1 MARTYSV
8 FMDNVGSCSDR
19 YCSAYGRPFTPKEL
33 LERAAS
39 IDLITGIDFVA
50 TPSVFDQLDEIKR
63 TIADTGLHVVSVVA
77 DVFTEA
83 KWRQGS
89 YSSRDEKVRRE
100 AIDHSKRVMDLNAEL
115 GSSLL
120 TLWPGQDGYDYVFQ
134 ADYVREREL
143 FMEAVRELCEHNR
156 DMTVGL
162 EYKAK
167 EPRTHSYVNTVGTT
181 ILMAQAIGENC
192 GVILDF
198 GHALLGYE
206 NPAESVAVLHQF
218 GDRMCHVH
226 INDNWRYWDD
236 DMIVGTVR
244 VAEFLE
250 FFYWLRKTGY
260 DGWITI
266 DQFPYREDGKDAV
279 EESTLWLDRLQ
290 LLIDRVDDEKIESV
304 LAQKDGVAASRLIRE
319 LVWP

>member
-1 MARTYSV
+1 MARKYSV

-19 YCSAYGRPFTPKEL
+19 YCDAYGRPFSPKEL

-50 TPSVFDQLDEIKR
+50 TPDVLADMETISE
-63 TIADTGLHVVSVVA
+63 TIADTGLTVVSVVA

-89 YSSRDEKVRRE
+89 FSSVDEKTRRE
-100 AIDHSKRVMDLNAEL
+100 AIDHAKEVMDLNAEL

-134 ADYVREREL
+134 GDYLREREL
-143 FMEAVRELCEHNR
+143 FMESVRELCEHNR

-181 ILMAQAIGENC
+181 LLMAQQIGENC

-206 NPAESVAVLHQF
+206 NPAESVASLKQF
-218 GDRMCHVH
+218 GDRLCHVH
-226 INDNWRYWDD
+226 INDNYRYWDD

-244 VAEFLE
+244 IAEFLE

-260 DGWITI
+260 DSWMTI
-266 DQFPYREDGKDAV
+266 DQFPYREDGKEAV
-279 EESTLWLDRLQ
+279 EQSALWMDKRESLLDRADVKT
-290 LLIDRVDDEKIESV
+290 IADT
-304 LAQKDGVAASRLIRE
+304 LARKDGVAASKLMRE
-319 LVWP
+319 LIWS